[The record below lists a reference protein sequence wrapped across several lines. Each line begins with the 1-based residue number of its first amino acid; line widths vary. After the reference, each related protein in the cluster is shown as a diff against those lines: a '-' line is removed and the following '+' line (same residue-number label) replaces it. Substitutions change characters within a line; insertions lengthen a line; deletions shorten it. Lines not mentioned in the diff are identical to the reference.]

1 MALTSFAAVQKFF
14 NDFIAMNPGIDIA
27 DAQHHA
33 FWNTTYD
40 NFVNGNVPNV
50 TDPTSGQPLA
60 ILNKVN
66 GKYDGPSSNI
76 VMALAGTANSLF
88 DPNNP
93 AGIGQMPKEDLICPP
108 IRSTNSRT
116 GSPRAAP
123 SSRSRRLIF
132 VAQIPAVAART
143 SKP

>member
-76 VMALAGTANSLF
+76 VMALAGTAR
-88 DPNNP
+88 P
-93 AGIGQMPKEDLICPP
+93 A
-108 IRSTNSRT
+108 
-116 GSPRAAP
+116 SPRWT
-123 SSRSRRLIF
+123 R
-132 VAQIPAVAART
+132 
-143 SKP
+143 

>member
-14 NDFIAMNPGIDIA
+14 NDFIAMTPGIDIA

-93 AGIGQMPKEDLICPP
+93 AGIGQMPQGGPYMSTDQINELSDWITAGCPE
-108 IRSTNSRT
+108 
-116 GSPRAAP
+116 
-123 SSRSRRLIF
+123 
-132 VAQIPAVAART
+132 
-143 SKP
+143 

>member
-1 MALTSFAAVQKFF
+1 MALASFADVQKFF
-14 NDFIAMNPGIDIA
+14 NAFIATNRIDIA
-27 DAQHHA
+27 GAQHGA
-33 FWNTTYD
+33 FWNTITYD

-50 TDPTSGQPLA
+50 TDPNTNQPLP

-93 AGIGQMPKEDLICPP
+93 AGIGQMPQGGPYMSTDQINELSDWITAGCPE
-108 IRSTNSRT
+108 
-116 GSPRAAP
+116 
-123 SSRSRRLIF
+123 
-132 VAQIPAVAART
+132 
-143 SKP
+143 